1 MDQQGKVIC
10 LRASSGASLA
20 DQRPALNQRGMTM
33 RKTIMLG
40 SFVALLG
47 LGTAGLAL
55 AQTNPPPSDTVQ
67 VQDTSK
73 EARGD
78 RPDRR
83 EAKEHARDHRDDA
96 KEPGREGR
104 DETRER
110 HERR

>member
-1 MDQQGKVIC
+1 
-10 LRASSGASLA
+10 
-20 DQRPALNQRGMTM
+20 M

-47 LGTAGLAL
+47 LGTAGLAI

-73 EARGD
+73 EAGGDRPD

-83 EAKEHARDHRDDA
+83 EAKEHAGDRRDDA
-96 KEPGREGR
+96 KEPRPESRKGR